1 MAERKRSVGGDTR
14 RDVMTRLLKSGPS
27 SAADIADAL
36 SLSPAGVRRHLDVL
50 LEESLVETCR
60 PNLVAG
66 EEASRGRPAKHYRLT
81 ELGRSQFGEGY
92 EDIAVGAL
100 EAVRELGGS
109 EAVGAFARR
118 RAESLLGQVDG
129 VDAAQ
134 GGADGERGVREVEDV
149 VRDVAAALEE
159 RGYAVTVTRA
169 GGGVQICQHHC
180 PISAAAAAHPELC
193 EAEHEAISRLVGSHV
208 QPLALI
214 ADGNGVCTTNI
225 PLSPRA
231 APPQRPG

>member
-14 RDVMTRLLKSGPS
+14 RDVMTQLLKCGPS
-27 SAADIADAL
+27 SAADIAEAL
-36 SLSPAGVRRHLDVL
+36 ALSPAGVRRHLDVL
-50 LEESLVETCR
+50 LEESVVETCQ
-60 PNLVAG
+60 PNAVAG
-66 EEASRGRPAKHYRLT
+66 EEAARGRPAKHYRLT
-81 ELGRSQFGEGY
+81 NLGRSQFGEGY

-100 EAVRELGGS
+100 EMVRSLGGS
-109 EAVGAFARR
+109 EAVGEFARR
-118 RAESLLGQVDG
+118 RADSMFGQVDG
-129 VDAAQ
+129 VERS
-134 GGADGERGVREVEDV
+134 GAERGAREVEDV
-149 VRDVAAALEE
+149 VRDVASALEE

-231 APPQRPG
+231 APPQGPG